1 MLRLMATTP
10 STSPAREPDW
20 PDLRRRLVRFATA
33 LTRSV
38 EEAEELTQQ
47 TFAALLAKAPDSADH
62 FGYART
68 TLTRLWLDRQ
78 RSLRRRFRALRTAAA
93 GFLDHRADRDRL
105 DAMEQAERARRAIE
119 LLPARQRA
127 ALVMRLIEG
136 LDYDTI
142 AESLGCDAGAVRS
155 SLHLARTRLRE
166 ALGDHP

>member
-1 MLRLMATTP
+1 MHTTP

-20 PDLRRRLVRFATA
+20 PDLRRRLIRYATA
-33 LTRSV
+33 LTRSPD
-38 EEAEELTQQ
+38 EAEELTQQ
-47 TFAALLAKAPDSADH
+47 TFAALLAKAPDAADH

-78 RSLRRRFRALRTAAA
+78 RSLRRRLRAMRTVAS
-93 GFLDHRADRDRL
+93 GWLGHRPDHDSLSDG
-105 DAMEQAERARRAIE
+105 EQVARVQREIQR
-119 LLPARQRA
+119 LPARQRA

-155 SLHLARTRLRE
+155 SLHLARARLRH
-166 ALGDHP
+166 ALGEHA